1 MKEKILAALVA
12 VNGQYNLPKDY
23 LEKLAMTA
31 PDFESED
38 KIASWVDSVKP
49 TMALMQSYADSRVGS
64 MKKELEDLRSAS
76 KQQPIVNDDLDKRL
90 GVLKA
95 ELENGFNEKLATIQS
110 ENVELKK
117 KLEGYEGNAK
127 EAKFEEIKKRVAS
140 ELGLS
145 ELAMKFSSGRLNS
158 DMDETKINEV
168 LSECKKEMIS
178 MGLNPIEGQLH
189 KPTGS
194 DTASAYAKS
203 YLDAREAELKK

>member
-23 LEKLAMTA
+23 LEKLVAAA

-38 KIASWVDSVKP
+38 KISPWVDSMKP

-64 MKKELEDLRSAS
+64 LKKELDDLKKAAQ
-76 KQQPIVNDDLDKRL
+76 QQPFANDDLEKRL
-90 GVLKA
+90 GVLKE
-95 ELENGFNEKLATIQS
+95 ELENGFNAKLTAVQS
-110 ENVELKK
+110 ENAELKK
-117 KLEGYEGNAK
+117 KLEGYEGSAK
-127 EAKFEEIKKRVAS
+127 EAKFEEIKKRVAKD
-140 ELGLS
+140 LGLS

-194 DTASAYAKS
+194 ETASAYAKS
-203 YLDAREAELKK
+203 FLDAKEAELKN